1 MVKQATGRAYDWDQQ
16 RLNRIRTAQV
26 ASDLATARL
35 QGMKARAKL
44 CPPQAASGTFPF
56 GHARTCAEWRPFE
69 TWQERRN
76 P

>member
-1 MVKQATGRAYDWDQQ
+1 MATRSLEWDAWREAKIRSAKVK
-16 RLNRIRTAQV
+16 
-26 ASDLATARL
+26 SDLATARL
-35 QGMKARAKL
+35 QGMKLRVTL
-44 CPPQAASGTFPF
+44 TPPQPTSGTFPF

>member
-1 MVKQATGRAYDWDQQ
+1 MLKQATGRAYDWEQQ
-16 RLNRIRTAQV
+16 RLNGIRTAQIR
-26 ASDLATARL
+26 SDLSTARL

-44 CPPQAASGTFPF
+44 DPPRPVEGKFPYP
-56 GHARTCAEWRPFE
+56 ARTCAEWRPFE